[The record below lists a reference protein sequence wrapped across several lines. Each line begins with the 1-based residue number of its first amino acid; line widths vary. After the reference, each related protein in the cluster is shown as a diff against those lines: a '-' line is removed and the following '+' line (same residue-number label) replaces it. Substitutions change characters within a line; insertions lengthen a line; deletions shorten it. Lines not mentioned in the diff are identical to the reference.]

1 MSFSATTSKREVN
14 PSAVKIVICLGAFLS
29 NLSAGMFNIA
39 LVDISADLRIPVASA
54 QWVVSIYLLVISVLL
69 PVMGRL
75 GDRLGRRKVH
85 NFGLFAFAAGALG
98 CALAPNAVM
107 LLGFRVIQG
116 VGASMYQA
124 TNMAL
129 IVSVFPAEQR
139 GRALGLMSTFVAA
152 GSMAGPGLGG
162 FLIQWFSWESNF
174 WLLAA
179 VAGGVGLLAERLIPQ
194 DTETAGGRLDLGGAV
209 WFAACLSSLMIA
221 LDLGGRSSFLSLP
234 VLLLFAASA
243 VTAAGFAAHARFSR
257 KGNTDEAAETAAAA
271 ESPEAA
277 ATTQSRRSADSGFG
291 LFADRNFAAGI
302 VITVITYMA
311 AFAAQLALPS
321 LLRLAGAEPALVGLI
336 MIGYPL
342 ALVVTAPISGG
353 FADRKGP
360 LGILAAGLL
369 LMSVTLLA
377 LGFAAPALGAGAMI
391 LPVVLLG
398 CSMGM
403 VTSPNTSIVMGLAK
417 KSQLGR
423 VSSVLALSR
432 NIGMMFGTAAGGLV
446 IGGGTSGSGGG
457 MYMAVFLVCAAGVGI
472 SCIWLLYSLRRSNKD
487 KGVEQLPWSPR

>member
-1 MSFSATTSKREVN
+1 MSFSVTTSSRPAN
-14 PSAVKIVICLGAFLS
+14 LPAVKVVICLGAFLS

-39 LVDISADLRIPVASA
+39 LVDIADDLQIPVASA
-54 QWVVSIYLLVISVLL
+54 QWIVSIYLLVISVLL

-75 GDRLGRRKVH
+75 GDMLGRRKVH
-85 NFGLFAFAAGALG
+85 NLGLFAFTLGALG
-98 CALAPNAVM
+98 CALAPNAVL

-116 VGASMYQA
+116 IGASMYQA

-129 IVSVFPAEQR
+129 IVSVFPKEQR

-179 VAGGVGLLAERLIPQ
+179 VAGAVGLLAQRLIPR
-194 DTETAGGRLDLGGAV
+194 DTETAGGRLDPGRAV
-209 WFAACLSSLMIA
+209 WFAVGLSSLMIA
-221 LDLGGRSSFLSLP
+221 VDLGGRSSFLSLP

-243 VTAAGFAAHARFSR
+243 G
-257 KGNTDEAAETAAAA
+257 TAAAYA
-271 ESPEAA
+271 AHVRASRLGNGGGHPSLEDAA
-277 ATTQSRRSADSGFG
+277 AAVPGRG
-291 LFADRNFAAGI
+291 LLAERNFAAGI
-302 VITVITYMA
+302 AITVITYMA

-321 LLRLAGAEPALVGLI
+321 LLRLSGSEPAWVGLI

-342 ALVVTAPISGG
+342 ALVVTAPISGSL
-353 FADRKGP
+353 ADRKGP
-360 LGILAAGLL
+360 AGILAAGLL

-377 LGFAAPALGAGAMI
+377 LAFSASLLSAGMMV

-403 VTSPNTSIVMGLAK
+403 ITSPNTSLVMGLAAK
-417 KSQLGR
+417 PQLGM
-423 VSSVLALSR
+423 VSSLLALSR

-446 IGGGTSGSGGG
+446 IGAGAAGQGRT
-457 MYMAVFLVCAAGVGI
+457 YMAVFFVCAAGVGI
-472 SCIWLLYSLRRSNKD
+472 SCAWLLYSFRRSGNAIF
-487 KGVEQLPWSPR
+487 PHS